1 MMTAGM
7 SEAIARVYV
16 EMGMAIGSGVL
27 FEDFEAHKP
36 HELGSTKLVDFINE
50 FAAIYNSGR

>member
-16 EMGMAIGSGVL
+16 EMGMAIESGVL
-27 FEDFEAHKP
+27 FEDFEAQKP
-36 HELGSTKLVDFINE
+36 QELGSTKLTDFVKE
-50 FAAIYNSGR
+50 FAAIYNAGQ